1 MTLRSLPQIKY
12 ELHQQRVVYFVAWFV
27 GKRILKLRQ
36 KSVNWPNPPWPY
48 MYMLRCNRRF
58 PLGPSPFCC
67 SISSISVFN
76 FFCIFLIICLVR
88 YATVGY
94 NAARY
99 KDQFVP
105 SVKMWVFE
113 VGTHFIYSLVYGS
126 YRYLD
131 RKCTRYYFFF
141 LMSRKNFMTIS

>member
-1 MTLRSLPQIKY
+1 
-12 ELHQQRVVYFVAWFV
+12 VAISFFYLL
-27 GKRILKLRQ
+27 IEDFL
-36 KSVNWPNPPWPY
+36 SA
-48 MYMLRCNRRF
+48 RRLFAVPF
-58 PLGPSPFCC
+58 PL
-67 SISSISVFN
+67 ISVFT
-76 FFCIFLIICLVR
+76 FFFIFLIIFLVR

-126 YRYLD
+126 YLD
-131 RKCTRYYFFF
+131 RKCRYYFKSEAIFSKCQGRILDHLLNNSYVIFF
-141 LMSRKNFMTIS
+141 HDHTKIPLL